1 MKGVPCDL
9 DGETME
15 NLSTMRTEIL
25 SLYSQRGGSIAVRK
39 SQLVS
44 LSPKEILE
52 MAETC
57 FGQMHTLVACLEA
70 MMEKSKEVEPLGAEP
85 K

>member
-1 MKGVPCDL
+1 
-9 DGETME
+9 ME

-57 FGQMHTLVACLEA
+57 FGQMHTLVACLEVRPGDCRNTWPGNDG
-70 MMEKSKEVEPLGAEP
+70 EEQGSGVPRST
-85 K
+85 